1 MSFISDIRTIT
12 NLYLPLFMLS
22 MDSQLEFSV
31 YIEKL
36 FIMIS
41 KACCTKKLKDPL
53 ENVSTEVMDEVD
65 LIFRN
70 YVIIDPTKQA
80 LPGAIL
86 IEK

>member
-41 KACCTKKLKDPL
+41 EACCTKKLKDPF